1 MNVVFAGTPAFA
13 VPTLRAIVAHG
24 HAVSAVLSQPS
35 RPAGRGRHPRPSA
48 VQQAALELGLP
59 VHQPERIDAG
69 TISLLAALHPEL
81 LVVVA
86 YGLILPAALLLVPTR
101 GAINVHASLLPRWR
115 GAAPVARAIEA
126 GDALTGISIMQIVPK
141 LDSGPVFAQAS
152 MPIEESDT
160 AGTLEARLAEAG
172 ARLLVQTLDALAAGP
187 LEPRP
192 QDEAAA
198 CYAAKIRKEEAL
210 LDWSRPALELH
221 RRVRAFNPRP
231 VAHTGFRGQ
240 RLRVWESARVQI
252 APGTAPAA
260 PGTVLAT
267 RRDGI
272 AVQTGAGALALTRVQ
287 LEGGKIVTAAEFLNG
302 HRLLAGEQLT

>member
-231 VAHTGFRGQ
+231 VAHTSFRGQ